1 MSEKSPSLMIKT
13 ILGHLESG
21 LEKLESGQLSPEDME
36 LLVEDAKELYERM
49 VIMRYK
55 IYETNVLGVSAPVVS
70 ASIRQPEIETPIDL
84 FGAID
89 LGSEPEF
96 EVTFASEE
104 TPEEV
109 AQVIYPLEDESS
121 EEELDQEEE
130 LEDEAA
136 DEFFEGETEDKTHEE
151 TSFENE
157 TVAEEVNENSF
168 ASVDELEEEDEQ
180 EEEGSFLDQDESSLS
195 EELVE
200 ATEFN
205 NSDILEEE
213 EEEQNTAPAPFIEE
227 TPIEVTQTNYE
238 PQFSADQPIW
248 MAEME
253 ANIRDNRSV
262 FPLETLAGA
271 FTLNEKLQ
279 FINELFDGS
288 SDDFSGAVKQL
299 DQLANMDAARN
310 MLTELSQTFNWD
322 TESEI
327 VEDFLYKICRRHAA
341 GA

>member
-1 MSEKSPSLMIKT
+1 MSEKTPTLMIKT

-21 LEKLESGQLSPEDME
+21 IEKLESGQLSPEDME

-55 IYETNVLGVSAPVVS
+55 IYETNVLGVSSPVVS

-89 LGSEPEF
+89 LSAEPEF
-96 EVTFASEE
+96 EVTFAN
-104 TPEEV
+104 
-109 AQVIYPLEDESS
+109 EDPVV
-121 EEELDQEEE
+121 
-130 LEDEAA
+130 EA
-136 DEFFEGETEDKTHEE
+136 
-151 TSFENE
+151 E
-157 TVAEEVNENSF
+157 TVVYP
-168 ASVDELEEEDEQ
+168 LEEEDAEAFEEEEVLEQ
-180 EEEGSFLDQDESSLS
+180 EEVLEDEQQTEFFEQ
-195 EELVE
+195 EELMDQEDSEAFEEEADEEVIAADEDLIEEEAAEEVLFNEEQNE
-200 ATEFN
+200 ATFDTEQG
-205 NSDILEEE
+205 STEILEEV
-213 EEEQNTAPAPFIEE
+213 PAPEE
-227 TPIEVTQTNYE
+227 AHYE
-238 PQFSADQPIW
+238 PQFSASQPIW

-288 SDDFSGAVKQL
+288 SDDFSASVKQL
-299 DQLANMDAARN
+299 DQLATMDAARN

>member
-1 MSEKSPSLMIKT
+1 MIKT

-21 LEKLESGQLSPEDME
+21 VEKLESGQLSPEDME

-70 ASIRQPEIETPIDL
+70 ASIRQPKIETPIDL

-89 LGSEPEF
+89 LSAEPEF
-96 EVTFASEE
+96 EVTFANEE
-104 TPEEV
+104 PEVE
-109 AQVIYPLEDESS
+109 AQTVIYPLEED
-121 EEELDQEEE
+121 LDATQ
-130 LEDEAA
+130 
-136 DEFFEGETEDKTHEE
+136 
-151 TSFENE
+151 
-157 TVAEEVNENSF
+157 
-168 ASVDELEEEDEQ
+168 
-180 EEEGSFLDQDESSLS
+180 

-200 ATEFN
+200 NEDVLVQED
-205 NSDILEEE
+205 SEVLEEDAPEEIIEDAPEDVEEDASEDVE
-213 EEEQNTAPAPFIEE
+213 EEPIQEVVTEQTFEDDSESQAH
-227 TPIEVTQTNYE
+227 YE
-238 PQFSADQPIW
+238 PQFSANQPIW

-288 SDDFSGAVKQL
+288 SDDFSASVKQL
-299 DQLANMDAARN
+299 DQLASMDAARN
-310 MLTELSQTFNWD
+310 MLAELSQTFNWD

>member
-13 ILGHLESG
+13 ILGHLEAGIS
-21 LEKLESGQLSPEDME
+21 KIESGQLSPEDME

-55 IYETNVLGVSAPVVS
+55 IYETNVLGVSEPVVS

-89 LGSEPEF
+89 LTAEPEF
-96 EVTFASEE
+96 EVTFANEDPIIAEEKVSYPIEEEPEAQSFEEE
-104 TPEEV
+104 T
-109 AQVIYPLEDESS
+109 IEDSFEAET
-121 EEELDQEEE
+121 EEETVFENTSYEEE
-130 LEDEAA
+130 KAA
-136 DEFFEGETEDKTHEE
+136 ESFEEETETQSFEE
-151 TSFENE
+151 EAEEDSFEAETEEETVFENTSFEE
-157 TVAEEVNENSF
+157 EAESH
-168 ASVDELEEEDEQ
+168 
-180 EEEGSFLDQDESSLS
+180 
-195 EELVE
+195 
-200 ATEFN
+200 
-205 NSDILEEE
+205 
-213 EEEQNTAPAPFIEE
+213 
-227 TPIEVTQTNYE
+227 YE
-238 PQFSADQPIW
+238 PQFSANQPIW

-262 FPLETLAGA
+262 FPLDTLAGA

-288 SDDFSGAVKQL
+288 SDDFSSSVKQL

-310 MLTELSQTFNWD
+310 MLAELSTTFNWD

-341 GA
+341 GN

>member
-96 EVTFASEE
+96 EVTFANEDPIIDEE
-104 TPEEV
+104 KV
-109 AQVIYPLEDESS
+109 SYPLEEEVEEELGFKNEILEDVIETEKESNFENDSFDEGTVESVIASSFENESS
-121 EEELDQEEE
+121 EED
-130 LEDEAA
+130 EDE
-136 DEFFEGETEDKTHEE
+136 
-151 TSFENE
+151 
-157 TVAEEVNENSF
+157 
-168 ASVDELEEEDEQ
+168 

-200 ATEFN
+200 TTEFN
-205 NSDILEEE
+205 NSDILEEDE
-213 EEEQNTAPAPFIEE
+213 EAQNVEPEPFIEE
-227 TPIEVTQTNYE
+227 TPIEIPQTNYE

-253 ANIRDNRSV
+253 ANIRDNRSI

-288 SDDFSGAVKQL
+288 SDDFSSSVKQL

-310 MLTELSQTFNWD
+310 MLAELSQSFNWD

>member
-1 MSEKSPSLMIKT
+1 MIKT

-96 EVTFASEE
+96 EVTFANEDPIIDEE
-104 TPEEV
+104 KV
-109 AQVIYPLEDESS
+109 SYPLEEEVEEELGFKNEILEDVIETEKESNFENDSFDEGTEESVIASSFENESS
-121 EEELDQEEE
+121 EED
-130 LEDEAA
+130 D
-136 DEFFEGETEDKTHEE
+136 GE
-151 TSFENE
+151 
-157 TVAEEVNENSF
+157 
-168 ASVDELEEEDEQ
+168 

-205 NSDILEEE
+205 NSDILEEDE
-213 EEEQNTAPAPFIEE
+213 EAQNVEPESFIEE
-227 TPIEVTQTNYE
+227 TPIEIPQTNYE

-253 ANIRDNRSV
+253 ANIRDNRSI

-288 SDDFSGAVKQL
+288 SDDFSSSVKQL

-310 MLTELSQTFNWD
+310 MLAELSQSFNWD

>member
-1 MSEKSPSLMIKT
+1 MSEKTPTLMIKT

-55 IYETNVLGVSAPVVS
+55 IYETNVLGVSSPVVS

-89 LGSEPEF
+89 LSAEPEF
-96 EVTFASEE
+96 EVTFAN
-104 TPEEV
+104 
-109 AQVIYPLEDESS
+109 EDPVV
-121 EEELDQEEE
+121 
-130 LEDEAA
+130 EA
-136 DEFFEGETEDKTHEE
+136 
-151 TSFENE
+151 E
-157 TVAEEVNENSF
+157 TVVYP
-168 ASVDELEEEDEQ
+168 LEEEDAEAFEEEVLEQ
-180 EEEGSFLDQDESSLS
+180 EEVLEDEQQTEFFEQEDLIEQEDLEASEVEAD
-195 EELVE
+195 EELIAADE
-200 ATEFN
+200 
-205 NSDILEEE
+205 DLIEEE
-213 EEEQNTAPAPFIEE
+213 AAEEVPAPEE
-227 TPIEVTQTNYE
+227 AHYE
-238 PQFSADQPIW
+238 PQFSASQPIW

-288 SDDFSGAVKQL
+288 SDDFSASVKQL
-299 DQLANMDAARN
+299 DQLATMDAARN

>member
-96 EVTFASEE
+96 EVTFANEDPIIEE
-104 TPEEV
+104 EKV
-109 AQVIYPLEDESS
+109 SYPLELDD
-121 EEELDQEEE
+121 EEETEEEEVIENSFASVDEPEVEEEQEEE
-130 LEDEAA
+130 
-136 DEFFEGETEDKTHEE
+136 ETT
-151 TSFENE
+151 
-157 TVAEEVNENSF
+157 ENSF
-168 ASVDELEEEDEQ
+168 ASVDELEEVDEQ

-195 EELVE
+195 DELVD

-205 NSDILEEE
+205 TSEILEEE
-213 EEEQNTAPAPFIEE
+213 EDEEVQNVNPEPFIEE
-227 TPIEVTQTNYE
+227 TPIEVPQTNYE

-253 ANIRDNRSV
+253 ANIRDNRSI

-288 SDDFSGAVKQL
+288 SDDFSSSVKQL

-310 MLTELSQTFNWD
+310 MLAELSQSFNWD

-327 VEDFLYKICRRHAA
+327 VEDFIYKICRRHAA

>member
-1 MSEKSPSLMIKT
+1 MIKT

-136 DEFFEGETEDKTHEE
+136 DEFFEEETEDEAHEE
-151 TSFENE
+151 TSFENGSLE
-157 TVAEEVNENSF
+157 EEVNENSF
-168 ASVDELEEEDEQ
+168 ASVDELVD
-180 EEEGSFLDQDESSLS
+180 
-195 EELVE
+195 

-205 NSDILEEE
+205 TSEILEEE

>member
-1 MSEKSPSLMIKT
+1 MIKT

-96 EVTFASEE
+96 EVTFANEDPIIDEE
-104 TPEEV
+104 KV
-109 AQVIYPLEDESS
+109 SYPLEEEVEEELGFKNEILEDVIETEKESNFENDSFDEGTEESVIASSFENESS
-121 EEELDQEEE
+121 EED
-130 LEDEAA
+130 EDE
-136 DEFFEGETEDKTHEE
+136 
-151 TSFENE
+151 
-157 TVAEEVNENSF
+157 
-168 ASVDELEEEDEQ
+168 

-205 NSDILEEE
+205 NSDILEEDE
-213 EEEQNTAPAPFIEE
+213 EAQNVEPESFIEE
-227 TPIEVTQTNYE
+227 TPIEVPQTNYE

-253 ANIRDNRSV
+253 ANIRDNRSI

-288 SDDFSGAVKQL
+288 SDDFSSSVKQL

-310 MLTELSQTFNWD
+310 MLAELSQSFNWD